1 MNLSEL
7 SLSALEKKLRALN
20 GECSTEISIELRALL
35 DALLADDR
43 AGARKLA
50 NVELQRRARWM
61 REQERLAVLFSERAR
76 LRQAGYRAIAGV
88 DEVGV
93 GPLAGPVVAAAV
105 ILPDAIELPQLND
118 SKKLSPEAREI
129 LSSVIRERA
138 VAWAIGE
145 VSPEEI
151 DRINIYQ
158 ASLEAMR
165 RAVLGLVPSAD
176 YLCVDA
182 RTIPGIEIPQMAI
195 IKGDAKDA
203 SIAAASVVAK
213 VYRDRLMQKLDQ
225 EYPGYGLAQH
235 MGYPTPEHCAA
246 LERLGASPVH
256 RKSYGP
262 VAKVL

>member
-1 MNLSEL
+1 MNLSAFP
-7 SLSALEKKLRALN
+7 LSALEEKLRAF
-20 GECSTEISIELRALL
+20 GSECSTEMSAEFRAFL
-35 DALLADDR
+35 DALRADAR

-50 NVELQRRARWM
+50 NAELQRRARLA
-61 REQERLAVLFSERAR
+61 RERERLAVLFAERVR

-118 SKKLSPEAREI
+118 SKKLSSEVRET
-129 LSSVIRERA
+129 LSSVICKHA

-151 DRINIYQ
+151 DRMNIYQ

-165 RAVLGLVPSAD
+165 RAVLGLTTPAD

-182 RTIPGIEIPQMAI
+182 RTIPGVSIPQMAI

-213 VYRDRLMQKLDQ
+213 VYRDRLMQNLDQ

-235 MGYPTPEHCAA
+235 MGYPTAEHCAA
-246 LERLGASPVH
+246 LERLGASPIH

>member
-1 MNLSEL
+1 MDLSGYSLSEL
-7 SLSALEKKLRALN
+7 DEKLRALA
-20 GECSTEISIELRALL
+20 EASAREVSSELRGLL
-35 DALLADDR
+35 DALLADSR

-50 NVELQRRARWM
+50 SAELQRRARIA
-61 REQERLAVLFSERAR
+61 RERERLSVLFAERTR
-76 LRQAGYRAIAGV
+76 LRSEGYRAIAGV

-118 SKKLSPEAREI
+118 SKKLSASARET
-129 LSSVIRERA
+129 LESLIREQA

-151 DRINIYQ
+151 DRINVYQ

-165 RAVLGLVPSAD
+165 RAVLGLATPAD

-182 RTIPGIEIPQMAI
+182 RTIPGLTIPQLAI

-203 SIAAASVVAK
+203 SIAAASIVAK
-213 VYRDRLMQKLDQ
+213 VYRDRLMCELDQ
-225 EYPGYGLAQH
+225 KYPGYGLAQH
-235 MGYPTPEHCAA
+235 MGYPTAEHCAA
-246 LERLGASPVH
+246 LERLGASPIH